1 MVKLS
6 LLYSKDVFIAIMHLT
21 IKSILSDRQESMEN
35 VHNQKCDEFNYGKND
50 NAMNLV
56 YDEEQPVL
64 HQGRYAV

>member
-1 MVKLS
+1 
-6 LLYSKDVFIAIMHLT
+6 
-21 IKSILSDRQESMEN
+21 
-35 VHNQKCDEFNYGKND
+35 VHNQKCAEFNYGKND